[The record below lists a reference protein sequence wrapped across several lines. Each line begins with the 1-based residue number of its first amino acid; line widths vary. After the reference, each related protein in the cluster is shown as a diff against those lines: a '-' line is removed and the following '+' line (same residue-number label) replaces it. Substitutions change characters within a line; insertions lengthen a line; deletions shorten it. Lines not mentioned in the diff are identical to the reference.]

1 MMRQRGRSMT
11 KLLLLA
17 AVLSAPPAAAAELN
31 LSESLPQLQ
40 LHGFIS
46 QGALLTTANDYL
58 AHSSRGSFEFS
69 EAGLNFTMPVSDR
82 LTLGLQLFA
91 RKLGPI
97 GDYKATFDWYYLD
110 YHFRDWLGVR
120 AGRVKLPFGLYNDVS
135 DIDSARTAVLLPQSI
150 YPAQNRDFLLAQT
163 GVEVYGYQ
171 RLGSVGALDYRL
183 YAGTIFIDLKPQPGN
198 PIVVRDLD
206 VPFVVGGRVLWE
218 PPIDGLRLGGSL
230 QMLRLDTNLLAP
242 PVAGPIQYRIPA
254 TLLVAS
260 AEYVVRELLF
270 AVEYSRWLVKAESSR
285 PDVVPNNP
293 TTTSERAY
301 ALATY
306 RVYSWLQ
313 TGAYYSLFFPNVD
326 RRTGRENMQHDV
338 ALTFRFD
345 VNPFW
350 LVKIEGHYLH
360 GTAALDPT
368 LNDNQPLSALRPDWA
383 LFTVKTTAFF

>member
-1 MMRQRGRSMT
+1 MMRQRGRSLA

-17 AVLSAPPAAAAELN
+17 AVLSAPPAAAAELS

-46 QGALLTTANDYL
+46 QGFLLTTANDYL

-82 LTLGLQLFA
+82 FTLGLQLFA
-91 RKLGPI
+91 RKLGLI

-110 YHFRDWLGVR
+110 YHFRDWLGIR
-120 AGRVKLPFGLYNDVS
+120 AGRVKLPFGLYNDSS

-163 GVEVYGYQ
+163 GVEVYGYH
-171 RLGSVGALDYRL
+171 RLGSPGALDYRF
-183 YAGTIFIDLKPQPGN
+183 YAGTIFVDVKPQPGS
-198 PIVVRDLD
+198 PLVVRDLD
-206 VPFVVGGRVLWE
+206 VPFVVGGRVMWE
-218 PPIDGLRLGGSL
+218 PPIDGLRLGGSI
-230 QMLRLDTNLLAP
+230 QVLRFDLNLLVPSVAS
-242 PVAGPIQYRIPA
+242 PVLYKLPA

-260 AEYVVRELLF
+260 AEYVVREFLF

-285 PDVVPNNP
+285 PDIVPNDSP
-293 TTTSERAY
+293 TSERAY

-313 TGAYYSLFFPNVD
+313 TGAYYSLFFPNAD
-326 RRTGRENMQHDV
+326 RRSGRENMQHDL

-350 LVKIEGHYLH
+350 LVKIEGHYLR
-360 GTAALDPT
+360 GTAALDPM
-368 LNDNQPLSALRPDWA
+368 LNDNQLLSALRPGWA